1 MGLQF
6 NSNEIAEIL
15 PHRYPFALVDRIT
28 DGESGVWA
36 KGIKC
41 VSVGEPFFCG
51 HFPQKHVMPG
61 VLIIE
66 AMAQACAMLA
76 FARMGGER
84 DPEKLF
90 YFASIDNARFKRV
103 VIPGDQ
109 LRFECTFLREKLGMI
124 KMHCDATVDGQLA
137 ACADMMCSYRSPK

>member
-1 MGLQF
+1 MSGGHDDALAL
-6 NSNEIAEIL
+6 AEQIL
-15 PHRYPFALVDRIT
+15 LAVDGDAAHAVET
-28 DGESGVWA
+28 GHEGV
-36 KGIKC
+36 
-41 VSVGEPFFCG
+41 P
-51 HFPQKHVMPG
+51 VMPG

>member
-1 MGLQF
+1 
-6 NSNEIAEIL
+6 
-15 PHRYPFALVDRIT
+15 
-28 DGESGVWA
+28 
-36 KGIKC
+36 
-41 VSVGEPFFCG
+41 
-51 HFPQKHVMPG
+51 MPG

-90 YFASIDNARFKRV
+90 YFASIDNTRFKRV

-137 ACADMMCSYRSPK
+137 ACADMKCSYRSPK